1 MIEPVGLENWHF
13 IVVNMPIALEIG
25 KSYTASFWA
34 KAEAP
39 RPVAAQMKATDNS
52 ISWGYADFQLTSE
65 WAEYSFTSP
74 AENGEGKLEFM
85 CAGVEVP
92 FWLDQLSVY

>member
-1 MIEPVGLENWHF
+1 
-13 IVVNMPIALEIG
+13 
-25 KSYTASFWA
+25 
-34 KAEAP
+34 
-39 RPVAAQMKATDNS
+39 MKATDNS